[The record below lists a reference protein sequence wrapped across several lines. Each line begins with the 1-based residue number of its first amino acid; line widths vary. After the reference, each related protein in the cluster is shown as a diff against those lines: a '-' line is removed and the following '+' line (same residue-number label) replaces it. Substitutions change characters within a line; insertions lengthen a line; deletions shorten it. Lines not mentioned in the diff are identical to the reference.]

1 MVLGRLVGGLALVP
15 TLVAIAACDPK
26 GGDPGDGDIVGM
38 PDDDGDDEPDDGDD
52 EPDPGDP
59 DPGDDPDDD
68 PDGPDP
74 VDDPEPRPTAA
85 VPCDWEQ
92 WGGDAC
98 TMADGAT
105 GTSFCIVVKGE
116 QFHTPCSTEAPEC
129 EPGEGLDMGCLGDLC
144 WWDGAAF
151 QYYSWEEPD
160 CNTPLAMSFD
170 GAPIEL
176 VPGVAAS
183 FDLST
188 DGSCQQTDWPTA
200 PWLALD
206 RDGDGAIESGAEL
219 FGNATPMASGGH
231 AKNGFAALAELDS
244 DRDGKITPKDA
255 RFGELVLWSDLDD
268 DRIGTSAELRPLRDT
283 KLVSIDL
290 AFARQPSCDA
300 RGNCGYERAAF
311 QFRSDDGKL
320 AVGEIVDLHLV
331 CR

>member
-1 MVLGRLVGGLALVP
+1 MGGLALVP
-15 TLVAIAACDPK
+15 VLVAVAACDPK
-26 GGDPGDGDIVGM
+26 GGDPDDRDIVGS
-38 PDDDGDDEPDDGDD
+38 PDDDDDDDDDDEPDDGD

-59 DPGDDPDDD
+59 DPGDDD
-68 PDGPDP
+68 PDEPEPMG
-74 VDDPEPRPTAA
+74 DPEPRPTAA
-85 VPCDWEQ
+85 VPCEDSP

-98 TMADGAT
+98 TMPDGST
-105 GTSFCIVVKGE
+105 GASYCIVVKGE
-116 QFHTPCSTEAPEC
+116 PYHTPCSTEQPEC
-129 EPGEGLDMGCLGDLC
+129 MPGEGFDEGCLGDLC

-151 QYYSWEEPD
+151 RYYSWEEDD
-160 CNTPLAMSFD
+160 CETPLAVSFD

-183 FDLST
+183 FDLSS

-206 RDGDGAIESGAEL
+206 RDGDGAIRSGAEL
-219 FGNATPMASGGH
+219 FGSATPMSAGGR

-244 DRDGKITPKDA
+244 DRDGKITAKDA
-255 RFGELVLWSDLDD
+255 RFGELVLWSDVDD
-268 DRIGTSAELRPLRDT
+268 DRIGTSSELRSLRDT
-283 KLVSIDL
+283 KLVAIDL
-290 AFARQPSCDA
+290 SFAREPSCDA

-311 QFRSDDGKL
+311 RYEKGDGKV